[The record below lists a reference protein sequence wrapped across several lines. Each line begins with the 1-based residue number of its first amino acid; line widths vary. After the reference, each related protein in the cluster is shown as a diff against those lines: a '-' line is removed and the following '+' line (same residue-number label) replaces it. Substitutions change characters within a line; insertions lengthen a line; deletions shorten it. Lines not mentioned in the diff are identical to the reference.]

1 MRELDGR
8 RIVSRIA
15 GRPAL
20 EKRLRALLVSCHR
33 FGRARARTRAELA
46 WAARMIEIAE
56 RVGRFGLVDPIT
68 VESGITRA
76 WCRGRTDR
84 RKSRHCHQQ
93 APQP

>member
-1 MRELDGR
+1 MRELESRRLPSRVRGR
-8 RIVSRIA
+8 A
-15 GRPAL
+15 AL
-20 EKRLRALLVSCHR
+20 VRRLRALLVAVHR
-33 FGRARARTRAELA
+33 FGRARARTRAKVA